1 MHVQAGA
8 TGDNDVH
15 VDLLDPEAVTT
26 DAAR

>member
-15 VDLLDPEAVTT
+15 VHLLDPEAVTT